1 MVDGSQRSLPLAA
14 AAPAPMMMM
23 MIANWIH
30 LGLSAEVVAERVCLG
45 RRGHA
50 GASAVD
56 LAGVGIPET

>member
-14 AAPAPMMMM
+14 AAPASM

-56 LAGVGIPET
+56 LAGVGVPET